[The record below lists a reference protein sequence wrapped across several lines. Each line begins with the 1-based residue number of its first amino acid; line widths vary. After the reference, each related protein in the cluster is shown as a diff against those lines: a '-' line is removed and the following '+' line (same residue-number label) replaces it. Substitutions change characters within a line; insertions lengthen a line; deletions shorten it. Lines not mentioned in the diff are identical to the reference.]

1 MWASV
6 MCPIPSCKRYSASA
20 ATSTFNPSVAEHEI
34 ESQQSGRV
42 SSGAR
47 RAEMLASGVTYYP
60 PPPITPA
67 EYNSEPHVT
76 ETGSPLLD
84 ITIEKIIGIVQREVA
99 RLDDDTMTTTA
110 ALRLVELH
118 DRQPIDVDVEDTH
131 GGETSSPTL
140 SEASSTSSSL
150 GRAPSKRQRNR
161 LDLNEHLGDTSTSG
175 SEENYR
181 RSPASARG
189 SHERFEKEMLGH
201 LECDVCA
208 CLLHEPV
215 TTPCQHVSHLPPIR
229 IASMNIH
236 TDIISSRSALNVSR
250 GLWITP
256 PDVLS
261 VGKICLHLPFSKIT
275 PSIGSSLPSVSVS
288 SSSGEDY

>member
-1 MWASV
+1 MVSGFCPTQVDEPSALLHRPITLPCGHTLSADHVVIPSPPRIQYQPGLPEHEIHALQQRQQAQRLSMWASV

-20 ATSTFNPSVAEHEI
+20 ATSTYNPSAAEHEI
-34 ESQQSGRV
+34 ESQQLGRV
-42 SSGAR
+42 SSGVR
-47 RAEMLASGVTYYP
+47 RAEMLASGVAYYP
-60 PPPITPA
+60 PPPSTHP
-67 EYNSEPHVT
+67 EFNSEPHVT

-99 RLDDDTMTTTA
+99 RLEDDTITTTA

-118 DRQPIDVDVEDTH
+118 DRQPIDIDVQNTH
-131 GGETSSPTL
+131 GDETSSPTL
-140 SEASSTSSSL
+140 SEASSNSSSL

-181 RSPASARG
+181 RSPGSGRG

-215 TTPCQHVSHLPPIR
+215 TTPCQHVSH
-229 IASMNIH
+229 
-236 TDIISSRSALNVSR
+236 AL
-250 GLWITP
+250 
-256 PDVLS
+256 
-261 VGKICLHLPFSKIT
+261 HQ
-275 PSIGSSLPSVSVS
+275 
-288 SSSGEDY
+288 